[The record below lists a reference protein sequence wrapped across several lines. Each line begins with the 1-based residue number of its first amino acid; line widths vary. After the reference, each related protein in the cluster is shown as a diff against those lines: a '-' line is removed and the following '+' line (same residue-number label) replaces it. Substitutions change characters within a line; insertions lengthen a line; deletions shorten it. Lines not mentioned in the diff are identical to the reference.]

1 MSSQNGEW
9 IHAGSLA
16 DIPDG
21 EARTVDVGEGRT
33 LAVFHVEGRV
43 YATDNQCPHMGYP
56 LTRGMVRHGVLTCDW
71 HGRSFDLEGGG
82 CFNYE
87 CDDLQTF
94 PVENRDGEIYV
105 AVEDFVYRRKSE
117 HMRLLW
123 EGLLSTDGWTIS
135 KAIAL
140 LLNGGVAEEEIV
152 ELIVRHLGRHVAGRG
167 GGDINEQGGFA
178 LSILISGLKVGRRY
192 DGEDRLMALTI
203 TGRAAGGGAAE
214 RLEVIELPPPVTWE
228 QLDSWLRMFSR
239 NSQGNRIERCL
250 FTAKRQGFEDNIIPL
265 LYECATES
273 YFLGFADSLT
283 YLSDLSEIVE
293 TFGWEQAGELAFILG
308 ARMIGNGRGEPERF
322 KRDAVRIMNELLP
335 DIQALDL
342 AANSVVDYDEDA
354 LVQDLLS
361 VDIER
366 SFNGV
371 ANALKAGVKIERL
384 ITTFVLLVADRMA
397 RKPLTVDENWFS
409 MSTEFDLASSL
420 RLALKHGGHEAAA
433 KALFHM
439 AWQLFEGRFINIPAR
454 ALSEAAASGVPA
466 DVETIRTSINSL
478 NIQDV
483 GAQVLGYREAGN
495 SGDALLKEIG
505 HEILWDDTNT
515 RLISTLRAA
524 FSEWEHV
531 NSGDPA
537 LGAGHPAANQILV
550 GLARYAT
557 DIRLNKNS
565 GRLEIAS
572 ASQPSLPKRLVK
584 RAILW
589 LLSSKESNNTTI

>member
-1 MSSQNGEW
+1 MSSQNGQW
-9 IHAGSLA
+9 IHAGSLD

-21 EARTVDVGEGRT
+21 EARPVSVGQGRT
-33 LAVFHVEGRV
+33 IAVFHVDGRL
-43 YATDNQCPHMGYP
+43 YATDNQCPHIGYP

-71 HGRSFDLEGGG
+71 HGRSFDLAGGG
-82 CFNYE
+82 CFNYK

-94 PVENRDGEIYV
+94 PVENREGEV
-105 AVEDFVYRRKSE
+105 FVQVEGFVYRHKSE

-140 LLNGGVAEEEIV
+140 MLNGGVAEDEIV
-152 ELIVRHLGRHVAGRG
+152 EQIVRHLGRHVAGRG

-178 LSILISGLKVGRRY
+178 LSRLISGLKVGRRY
-192 DGEDRLMALTI
+192 AGEDRLMALTI
-203 TGRAAGGGAAE
+203 TGRAAAGGAAE
-214 RLEVIELPPPVTWE
+214 RLEVIELPPPVSWE
-228 QLDSWLRMFSR
+228 QLGTWMSMFSR

-250 FTAKRQGFEDNIIPL
+250 FTAKNQGFEGNIIPL
-265 LYECATES
+265 LYECATEP

-283 YLSDLSEIVE
+283 YLSDLSEVVD
-293 TFGWEQAGELAFILG
+293 TFGWDQAGELAFIMG

-322 KRDAVRIMNELLP
+322 KRDAVRIMNGLLP
-335 DIQALDL
+335 DIRALEL
-342 AANSVVDYDEDA
+342 ASNSLVDYDEDKLA
-354 LVQDLLS
+354 QDLLS

-371 ANALKAGVKIERL
+371 ANALKAGVKVERL
-384 ITTFVLLVADRMA
+384 ITTFVLLVADRMS
-397 RKPLTVDENWFS
+397 RKPTTVDENWFS

-420 RLALKHGGHEAAA
+420 RLALKHGGYQVAA

-439 AWQLFEGRFINIPAR
+439 AWQLFEGRFINIPER
-454 ALSEAAASGVPA
+454 PLNQSPEGGPPS
-466 DVETIRTSINSL
+466 DLNTIRTSINSL
-478 NIQDV
+478 KIQDI
-483 GAQVLGYREAGN
+483 GLQVTGYLAAGN
-495 SGDALLKEIG
+495 SGDDLLREIG

-515 RLISTLRAA
+515 RLISTLRAV
-524 FSEWEHV
+524 FSEWENV

-537 LGAGHPAANQILV
+537 LGAGHPAAGQILA

-565 GRLEIAS
+565 QSSINTAMRFSEGR
-572 ASQPSLPKRLVK
+572 
-584 RAILW
+584 
-589 LLSSKESNNTTI
+589 TTVEVFD